1 METNLEPEIAEEIKK
16 MSLKQF
22 TKLYDELANDEDAQE
37 TILVE
42 RCRTDLQ
49 LFTMAFF
56 PHFAQHNFNAF
67 HMDCFRD
74 WKEITRKNRRAYAAP
89 RGSAKST
96 LAALIKPIHDVCY
109 GLERYIVVISNTETQ
124 ASAKLKDIRRE
135 LMENANLRYYF
146 GKFFP
151 GKKVS
156 ETMFVATCNGHQCMF
171 QAFSAG
177 TEMRGIRFGAWRPSK
192 IICDDVEH
200 SDEVFNEEIRRKY
213 SDWFREVVSQVGDEN
228 TNIEF
233 IGTVLH
239 KKSLLI
245 ELTENPAYSSRMY
258 KSVISWSQNEKMW
271 QQWRKIY
278 GNLDNPN
285 RLTDAQE
292 YFEKNQIE
300 MLKGAQVLW
309 PEKENYL
316 DLMKIMYEIGRKAF
330 MKERQ
335 NEPVASDQAIF
346 DTMHWFTECSE
357 GLRITASGVVI
368 PWKELTPYGVLD
380 PSTGQTKARA
390 GKAGD
395 FSCLLS
401 GYQDQKGR
409 LFVHSDWTRRSA
421 PTKFIEALFE
431 HHDIYNYAKFGV
443 ETNLYRNLLLPN
455 INSEKVAR
463 EQKRKAEGKKPWGIN
478 LPLYDIE
485 NVENKEKRIYTL
497 EPKVT
502 NGFILFNETLSNEF
516 KSQIE
521 SFPLGEHDDCP
532 DALEMLWSL
541 VNNRFKMSGLPLSPQ
556 QGR

>member
-1 METNLEPEIAEEIKK
+1 MEMT
-16 MSLKQF
+16 Q
-22 TKLYDELANDEDAQE
+22 QE
-37 TILVE
+37 TMDAIKNLSPSQFKTLYESLSSDQEQAFVLVE
-42 RCRTDLQ
+42 RCKTDVE
-49 LFTMAFF
+49 LFTMVFF
-56 PHFAQHNFNAF
+56 PHYAQHNFNDF
-67 HMDCFRD
+67 HRDCFKD
-74 WKEITRKNRRAYAAP
+74 WETITRKTRRAYAAP

-96 LAALIKPIHDVCY
+96 LQALIKPIHDVCY
-109 GLERYIVVISNTETQ
+109 GLERYIVVISNTEAQ

-135 LMENANLRYYF
+135 LMENPILRAYF
-146 GKFFP
+146 GEFFSS
-151 GKKVS
+151 KKVS
-156 ETMFVATCNGHQCMF
+156 ETMFVASCNGHQCMY

-177 TEMRGIRFGAWRPSK
+177 TEMRGIRFGASRPSK

-200 SDEVFNEEIRRKY
+200 SDEVYNEEIRRKY

-245 ELTENPAYSSRMY
+245 ELTENPAYTSKMY
-258 KSVISWSQNEKMW
+258 KSVISWSQSEKLW
-271 QQWRKIY
+271 GKWRKIY
-278 GNLDNPN
+278 GDLDNPN
-285 RLTDAQE
+285 RLEESQKFFDE
-292 YFEKNQIE
+292 NQTE
-300 MLKGAQVLW
+300 MLKGTQVLW

-316 DLMKIMYEIGRKAF
+316 DLMKIQFEIGRKAF

-346 DTMHWFTECSE
+346 DTMHFFTEVSE

-401 GYQDQKGR
+401 GYQDYKGR
-409 LFVHSDWTRRSA
+409 LFVHSDWTRRAS

-431 HHDIYNYAKFGV
+431 HHDIYNYSKFGV

-455 INSEKVAR
+455 IDTERKLR
-463 EQKRKAEGKKPWGIN
+463 EQRRKQEGKKPWGIN

-485 NVENKEKRIYTL
+485 NVDNKEKRIYTL

-541 VNNRFKMSGLPLSPQ
+541 VNNRFRMSGIALSPQ